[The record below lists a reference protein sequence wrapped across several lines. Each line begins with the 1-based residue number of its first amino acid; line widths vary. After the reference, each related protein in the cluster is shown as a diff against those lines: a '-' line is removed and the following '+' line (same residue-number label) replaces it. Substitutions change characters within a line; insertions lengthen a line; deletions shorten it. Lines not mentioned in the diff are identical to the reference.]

1 MPLSQWLNPWRS
13 PYDSQVPD
21 EVSRPARSN
30 AYFSLAAALS
40 SSPDIVGNLSRG
52 MIQGQQAYQGG
63 ISGYLEQQ
71 AAEEERK
78 RKESYLELQQKQ
90 MEQGMLEQQQAAER
104 RRQDEIERQNAAQ
117 QAAERRARMEKL
129 VQEKG
134 VDPRVLDLPEDVA
147 EKVLAEHFLTPKPPE
162 IERVPLADGR
172 QGYVDPKDPTRIIPF
187 GGDNPI
193 RPHYESGGSGGGGGG
208 AGSGGKYA
216 IRGDQLVWIDPVTQT
231 VTPGYTF
238 SGVGADPDSLA
249 QQRANL
255 QRQIAEDARDTWLES
270 IPAKDRR
277 SLTEQQIRDKYWEF
291 FNDAGKQLSA
301 PPAPGSGGGA
311 AAPPPPPPG
320 QSRSP
325 VINNYRNR
333 TRFRGS
339 SAQVGA
345 GASIGAGGANV
356 AGIQV
361 PARPSAIPTGQGG
374 ARVTTAAQPAQ
385 ASQLDPGLVNDTKHT
400 LSTEGEVATRALL
413 KANGYS
419 DADINRYIAA
429 AKGGGR

>member
-1 MPLSQWLNPWRS
+1 MPLSDWLNPWRS

-40 SSPDIVGNLSRG
+40 SSPDLIGNLSRG
-52 MIQGQQAYQGG
+52 MMQGQQAYQGG

-71 AAEEERK
+71 AAEEDR
-78 RKESYLELQQKQ
+78 RRRESYLELQQKQ
-90 MEQGMLEQQQAAER
+90 MEQSMLEQQNAAER

-147 EKVLAEHFLTPKPPE
+147 EKVLAERFLTPKPPE
-162 IERVPLADGR
+162 IERVTMADGR
-172 QGYVDPKDPTRIIPF
+172 LGYVDPNDPTRVVPF
-187 GGDNPI
+187 GGDNPV
-193 RPHYESGGSGGGGGG
+193 RPHYGSGSGVGGDYVDKVVTGGGE
-208 AGSGGKYA
+208 
-216 IRGDQLVWIDPVTQT
+216 IVFVDPRTHT
-231 VTPGYTF
+231 ITPGYKF
-238 SGVGADPDSLA
+238 KDFGADPDSIRM
-249 QQRANL
+249 QQQNFQHKVASDL
-255 QRQIAEDARDTWLES
+255 VDKWLDGLDYAS
-270 IPAKDRR
+270 KRT
-277 SLTEQQIRDKYWEF
+277 LTNEQKNAKYWEF
-291 FNDAGKQLSA
+291 FDEAGKRSTT
-301 PPAPGSGGGA
+301 PAPNPGLGGGD
-311 AAPPPPPPG
+311 APLPPG

-325 VINNYRNR
+325 VINNYRSR
-333 TRFRGS
+333 TRFRGN
-339 SAQVGA
+339 SAQIGA
-345 GASIGAGGANV
+345 GASVGAGGANV

-374 ARVTTAAQPAQ
+374 ARVTTATQPSQ
-385 ASQLDPGLVNDTKHT
+385 APQLDPGLVNDTKHT
-400 LSTEGEVATRALL
+400 LSTEGEPATRALL

-419 DADINRYIAA
+419 EADINRYIAA

>member
-1 MPLSQWLNPWRS
+1 MPLSDWLNPWRS

-30 AYFSLAAALS
+30 AYFSLAAALG
-40 SSPDIVGNLSRG
+40 SSPDIIGNLSRG
-52 MIQGQQAYQGG
+52 MMQGQQAYQGG

-90 MEQGMLEQQQAAER
+90 MEQSMLEQQQAAER
-104 RRQDEIERQNAAQ
+104 RRQDEIERQNSAQ

-147 EKVLAEHFLTPKPPE
+147 EKVLSESFLTPKPAE
-162 IERVPLADGR
+162 IERVTMADGR
-172 QGYVDPKDPTRIIPF
+172 LGYVDPQNPTRIIPF

-193 RPHYESGGSGGGGGG
+193 RPHYGSGNGGGGDDEP
-208 AGSGGKYA
+208 KYA
-216 IRGDQLVWIDPVTQT
+216 IRGDELVWINPATRSVET
-231 VTPGYTF
+231 GYTF
-238 SGVGADPDSLA
+238 SGVGADPDSIN
-249 QQRANL
+249 QQRNNL

-270 IPAKDRR
+270 VPIAQRR
-277 SLTEQQIRDKYWEF
+277 KLTEKQIRDKYWEF
-291 FNDAGKQLSA
+291 FNDAGRQLSA
-301 PPAPGSGGGA
+301 PPSSAPPGASGGA
-311 AAPPPPPPG
+311 QPPPPAPG
-320 QSRSP
+320 QSQSP
-325 VINNYRNR
+325 VLNNYRNR

-339 SAQVGA
+339 SAPIGA
-345 GASIGAGGANV
+345 GARVGAGGANV

-374 ARVTTAAQPAQ
+374 ARVATAAQPSRAP
-385 ASQLDPGLVNDTKHT
+385 QLDPGLVNDTKHT

-413 KANGYS
+413 RANGYS